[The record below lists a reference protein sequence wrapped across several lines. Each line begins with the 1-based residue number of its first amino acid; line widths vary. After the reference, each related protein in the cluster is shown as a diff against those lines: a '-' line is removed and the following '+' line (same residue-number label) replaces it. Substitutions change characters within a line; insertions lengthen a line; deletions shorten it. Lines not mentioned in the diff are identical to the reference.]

1 MSESDEIE
9 IDLRELFFVLL
20 SKLHILILAFLLG
33 ASAMY
38 FVSIAFLPQE
48 FESTTSIYVLSKQ
61 DNNVVTYSDLQT
73 GTQLTK
79 DYAELVKSR
88 SVMEQVITRL
98 KLDSKY
104 PDMRGITSE
113 RLSSMVS
120 VKNTTDTRII
130 SITVRDTNPAR
141 AQDIANA
148 VREVASIHITEVM
161 DIRAVNVVDYAEMP
175 ISPVGPRT
183 KFYTLVGALVMT
195 FIAAG
200 IIVLFYMM
208 DDTIKSP
215 DDVEKYLGISVLS
228 SIPLDENLVEDKKKR
243 QKVAK
248 AKAKKN
254 KGR

>member
-1 MSESDEIE
+1 
-9 IDLRELFFVLL
+9 
-20 SKLHILILAFLLG
+20 
-33 ASAMY
+33 
-38 FVSIAFLPQE
+38 
-48 FESTTSIYVLSKQ
+48 
-61 DNNVVTYSDLQT
+61 
-73 GTQLTK
+73 
-79 DYAELVKSR
+79 
-88 SVMEQVITRL
+88 
-98 KLDSKY
+98 
-104 PDMRGITSE
+104 
-113 RLSSMVS
+113 
-120 VKNTTDTRII
+120 
-130 SITVRDTNPAR
+130 
-141 AQDIANA
+141 
-148 VREVASIHITEVM
+148 
-161 DIRAVNVVDYAEMP
+161 MP

-243 QKVAK
+243 QKIAK